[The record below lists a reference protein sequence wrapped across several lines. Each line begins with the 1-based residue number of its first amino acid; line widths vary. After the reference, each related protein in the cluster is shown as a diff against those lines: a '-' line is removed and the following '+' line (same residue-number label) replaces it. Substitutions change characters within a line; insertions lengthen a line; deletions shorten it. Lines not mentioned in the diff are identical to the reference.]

1 MFGVT
6 LRSTKDIAG
15 FYLVYSA
22 FILGL
27 GVLSAVIEAS
37 KVERSRYI
45 SAAINS
51 SLLRLTVLASF
62 NIITAAFGATITLP
76 ELCHL
81 SLWILI
87 AELNQV
93 ACQIFFEREV
103 MASWSYFGKTIEA
116 MIVIGQLSRFLEV
129 NPFDFIWGMYKK
141 IGKITRKIDDNWSPR
156 PDSTP
161 WCLQSLK
168 LSLSSSWSCAWGWGT
183 SWTRVDRY
191 HRS

>member
-27 GVLSAVIEAS
+27 GFLSVVFEVTKA
-37 KVERSRYI
+37 ERSQAI

-51 SLLRLTVLASF
+51 SLFRLTVLSSF
-62 NIITAAFGATITLP
+62 HIVTAVFGATITLP

-93 ACQIFFEREV
+93 TCQIFAKREV
-103 MASWSYFGKTIEA
+103 VVSWSYFGKTIEA
-116 MIVIGQLSRFLEV
+116 MIVIGQLSRFLGA
-129 NPFDFIWGMYKK
+129 NPFDFI
-141 IGKITRKIDDNWSPR
+141 
-156 PDSTP
+156 
-161 WCLQSLK
+161 
-168 LSLSSSWSCAWGWGT
+168 
-183 SWTRVDRY
+183 
-191 HRS
+191 